1 MIIRADR
8 RPPDEHE
15 RRFNAPQVD
24 EVAVVVTGDAYD
36 QRDIV
41 IQKRGE
47 SLQRISETHRSYD
60 ALQYPIMFPHG
71 EDGYHFNLK
80 QIDPTTGESTTKKV
94 SAMDFYAYR
103 LMIRGDAYN
112 HLLNCRQLFQQFVVD
127 MYVKIESERLLY
139 IRLNQRKLR
148 VDDYVHLKDAIANDG
163 NVDNLGALV
172 ILPATFTGSPRHM
185 HEYTQDAMTYVR
197 MYGRPD
203 LFITFTCNPAWPE
216 ITEMLTNGQSVNER
230 HDLVARVFRQ
240 KQLKLIEAITK
251 GHVFGAPRCW
261 MYTVECQ
268 KRGLPH
274 SHNLIWLVNKLQP
287 TQIDDV
293 ISAELPDP
301 VVDPE
306 LHAVIT
312 KNMIHG
318 PCGNLNLSSPC
329 MRDGKCTKKYPRNFV
344 EQTQTGNDGYPLYR
358 RRSTENG
365 GMSVKLKVRKNCCR
379 KCSKH
384 TSTWNTVTV

>member
-230 HDLVARVFRQ
+230 HNLVARVFRQ

-261 MYTVECQ
+261 MYTVEC
-268 KRGLPH
+268 KSEDCHILT
-274 SHNLIWLVNKLQP
+274 I
-287 TQIDDV
+287 
-293 ISAELPDP
+293 
-301 VVDPE
+301 
-306 LHAVIT
+306 
-312 KNMIHG
+312 
-318 PCGNLNLSSPC
+318 
-329 MRDGKCTKKYPRNFV
+329 
-344 EQTQTGNDGYPLYR
+344 
-358 RRSTENG
+358 
-365 GMSVKLKVRKNCCR
+365 
-379 KCSKH
+379 
-384 TSTWNTVTV
+384 